1 MHKKRKEKVSF
12 MHKKIKEKISFYAQE
27 KKRKISFY
35 AQEKKRKISFYAQEK
50 KEKYSFFSPRTFT
63 AMAAAGNN
71 IYLVNIYIK
80 ISEESVKMLMLLVCT
95 VKKESYKLIFLKHFV
110 GP

>member
-12 MHKKIKEKISFYAQE
+12 MHKKRNE
-27 KKRKISFY
+27 
-35 AQEKKRKISFYAQEK
+35 KISFYAQEK

-80 ISEESVKMLMLLVCT
+80 ISEESVKMLMLLLCT

>member
-1 MHKKRKEKVSF
+1 MHKKRKEKVYF
-12 MHKKIKEKISFYAQE
+12 MHKKRNE
-27 KKRKISFY
+27 
-35 AQEKKRKISFYAQEK
+35 KISFYAQEK

-80 ISEESVKMLMLLVCT
+80 ISEESVKMLMLLLCT